1 MDIPKSMN
9 FAMKKLP
16 AVNAE
21 CTLRQFASNNGTSF
35 SPTINE
41 IRINVSADGFLDGH
55 KSYLYFTINN
65 TNGTAS
71 QALTLD
77 SDALCWVDQL
87 RIESNGQVLERLD
100 RAAVWNNLQSR
111 WKDAVGQQYARNSK
125 CGGPAGGAAD
135 LSNDG
140 HVIEATAAE
149 DTTYGTSAT
158 FACPLPLGF
167 LNAHHGKAIPQG
179 GSFDLVVRCNSVAK
193 QCFKWEAEAENDFT
207 ITNPRFYAPVYRI
220 NDGDVMA
227 EYSQAVMESGI
238 SFSGDVVKT
247 YINSIPAGAGTRNLQ
262 INDRSMSLKALVSAV
277 RADTA
282 LSGDNVGVA
291 NSAGASILTGLTQMR
306 YIIAGKNYPQDQ
318 IQYAAND
325 CSRLY
330 EECQKALAKDGDSH
344 CEPLV
349 SKAKFVATDGS
360 GQGTVAVDLKK
371 FDDDKLMMVGL
382 NTASSAA
389 PNTLELITNGD
400 AVASEVATFAVAEA
414 IFTLDGRGQMSVSA

>member
-9 FAMKKLP
+9 YAMRKMP

-21 CTLRQFASNNGTSF
+21 ATLRQFAANNGTTF

-41 IRINVSADGFLDGH
+41 MRINVSADGFLDGH

-65 TNGTAS
+65 TNTADNTG
-71 QALTLD
+71 LTLD
-77 SDALCWVDQL
+77 SDALCWIDQI

-100 RAAVWNNLQSR
+100 RAAVWNNLQAR
-111 WKDAVGQQYARNSK
+111 WKGAVGQVYARNAK

-135 LSNDG
+135 LANDG
-140 HVIEATAAE
+140 ESIAKE
-149 DTTYGTSAT
+149 TSAT

-179 GSFDLVVRCNSVAK
+179 GSFDLVVRCNSTAK
-193 QCFKWEAEAENDFT
+193 QCFKWQVEGNNDFT
-207 ITNPRFYAPVYRI
+207 ITNPRFYAPVYRV

-238 SFSGDVVKT
+238 SFSADVVKT
-247 YINSIPAGAGTRNLQ
+247 YINSIPAGQGSRNLQ
-262 INDRSMSLKALVSAV
+262 INDRSMSLKALVSTM

-282 LSGDNVGVA
+282 TGGDASGVA
-291 NSAGASILTGLTQMR
+291 NSVGASVLLGLTQMR

-318 IQYAAND
+318 IQYSATD
-325 CSRLY
+325 CGRLY
-330 EECQKALAKDGDSH
+330 EECQKALAKDGDAH

-349 SKAKFVATDGS
+349 SKTTFNATGAT
-360 GQGTVAVDLKK
+360 GQGVVAVDLKK

-389 PNTLELITNGD
+389 PNTLELITAGT

-414 IFTLDGRGQMSVSA
+414 VFTLDGRGQMSVSA